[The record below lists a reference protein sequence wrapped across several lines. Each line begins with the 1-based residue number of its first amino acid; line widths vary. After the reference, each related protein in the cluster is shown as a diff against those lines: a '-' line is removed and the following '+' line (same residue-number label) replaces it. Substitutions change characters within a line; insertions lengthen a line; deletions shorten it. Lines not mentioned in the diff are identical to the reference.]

1 MTKRGMS
8 PKQAQKLRTEKG
20 IEDTKLQKLRIA
32 KGFSQKDLSVASGV
46 TLRAIQCYEQRTRNI
61 DSARLNI
68 LCALAISLDCKIED
82 MLEDETLID
91 RYKMVK

>member
-68 LCALAISLDCKIED
+68 LCSLAISLDCKIED

>member
-46 TLRAIQCYEQRTRNI
+46 TLRAIQCYEQRARNI
-61 DSARLNI
+61 DGARLNT
-68 LCALAISLDCKIED
+68 LCNLAISLDCKIED